1 MGVILMNKELKPCP
15 FCGGEKLKI
24 ESKKGEIHY
33 SKKDGMYPWHNVK
46 YSVRCN
52 SCHARGGVVSAA
64 VPTDRLGEYSNKVY
78 EVREK
83 AVEAWNRRVNDETD

>member
-1 MGVILMNKELKPCP
+1 MNEELKPCP
-15 FCGGEKLKI
+15 FCGGKKLKI

-33 SKKDGMYPWHNVK
+33 CAKDGMYPWQNVK

-64 VPTDRLGEYSNKVY
+64 VPTVWLGEYSKKVD

-83 AVEAWNRRVNDETD
+83 AVEAWNRRANDEDTD